1 MNPATG
7 ATGAIRDYVRY
18 LQRLGVTE
26 LPLMLPSQGG
36 AAEGL
41 STPEPAPS
49 SGAVLLAQLE
59 ESVRDCQAC
68 RLHEGRRQVVF
79 GTGNPDADLVFV
91 GEAPGREEDVQ
102 GEPFVGR
109 AGQLLT
115 RIIQAIGLTREDV
128 YILNVIKCRPPQ
140 NRNPLPDE
148 VAACRPL
155 IDKQLACLKPR
166 VICAL
171 GTFAAQAL
179 LRSDERIS
187 RLRGR
192 FHPMGNI
199 LVRPTF
205 HPAYLLRNPQE
216 KRKVWQDMQDI
227 QRELDLPSQRR
238 QGT

>member
-1 MNPATG
+1 MSEASG
-7 ATGAIRDYVRY
+7 AAGALRDYVRY
-18 LQRLGVTE
+18 LRRLGVTD
-26 LPLMLPSQGG
+26 LPLTLPRIPPQG
-36 AAEGL
+36 
-41 STPEPAPS
+41 SNTPEPAVS
-49 SGAVLLAQLE
+49 SGAAPLAELE
-59 ESVRDCQAC
+59 ASVRDCQAC

-79 GTGNPDADLVFV
+79 GTGNADADLVFV
-91 GEAPGREEDVQ
+91 GEAPGHDEDVQ

-148 VAACRPL
+148 VAACRPI

-192 FHPMGNI
+192 FHTMGNI

-227 QRELDLPSQRR
+227 QRELGLPDRER
-238 QGT
+238 QGK

>member
-1 MNPATG
+1 MNQASDTAG
-7 ATGAIRDYVRY
+7 ALRDYVRY
-18 LQRLGVTE
+18 LQRLGVTD
-26 LPLMLPSQGG
+26 LPLMLPTSRDAVQGFNI
-36 AAEGL
+36 
-41 STPEPAPS
+41 PEPPAS
-49 SGAVLLAQLE
+49 SGAAQLAE
-59 ESVRDCQAC
+59 LEASVRDCQAC

-79 GTGNPDADLVFV
+79 GTGNPGADLVFV
-91 GEAPGREEDVQ
+91 GEAPGHEEDVQ

-148 VAACRPL
+148 VAACRPI

-192 FHPMGNI
+192 FHSMGNI

-227 QRELDLPSQRR
+227 QRELGLPDRGK
-238 QGT
+238 QGK

>member
-1 MNPATG
+1 MNAATG
-7 ATGAIRDYVRY
+7 AAGAMRDYVRY
-18 LQRLGVTE
+18 LQHLGVTE
-26 LPLMLPSQGG
+26 LPLTLPSPPVVPQGLISTGPPPSG
-36 AAEGL
+36 AA
-41 STPEPAPS
+41 A
-49 SGAVLLAQLE
+49 LAELE
-59 ESVRDCQAC
+59 ESVRNCQAC

-91 GEAPGREEDVQ
+91 GEAPGRDEDVQ

-115 RIIQAIGLTREDV
+115 RIIEAIGLTRGDV

-192 FHPMGNI
+192 FHPMGDI

-216 KRKVWQDMQDI
+216 KRKVWEDMQDV
-227 QRELDLPSQRR
+227 QRELGLKGRKGQA
-238 QGT
+238 T